1 MCGKMEAPQTV
12 SFADVGVEK
21 ETEKKKLPMGASGCE
36 MMMPHSP

>member
-1 MCGKMEAPQTV
+1 VEKWKNNNPF
-12 SFADVGVEK
+12 FADVEAEK